1 YSFLCYCI
9 LLLLLFSLPLLS
21 TLFPYTTLFRS
32 LLAVSIFSALT
43 FTLSTPE
50 SFAECSGSEVTTVE
64 GGSDNSDL
72 GASASKKSRCSAST
86 DDRSAITPSRIVSN
100 IQYITRTVE
109 SGVGDNC
116 ISDGSGGETCV
127 THENS

>member
-1 YSFLCYCI
+1 MR
-9 LLLLLFSLPLLS
+9 LPL
-21 TLFPYTTLFRS
+21 TR

-86 DDRSAITPSRIVSN
+86 DDRSSINPSRIVSN

-109 SGVGDNC
+109 SGVGYNC
-116 ISDGSGGETCV
+116 ISDGSGGQTCF
-127 THENS
+127 TDANSCGTGPTYGTGKDRTATTQAG